1 VRIRAILGGA
11 LLVSLAF
18 PFIVL
23 AADAPQQNAT
33 LSGSQEVP
41 PVNTTAK
48 GSGWVNI
55 SADDSQ
61 IVYHLEYSGLS
72 GAATASHIHTGATGV
87 SGGVILPLTVGPSPM
102 NGTLTAADFKASGPI
117 TTYAQAVAAIK
128 AGDTYFN
135 IHTAANPG
143 GEIRGQIEAAPPAT
157 STKDEASGTN
167 VGLLALVFA
176 VSLVTIVAGIAR
188 RTQRRHQ

>member
-1 VRIRAILGGA
+1 MRIRAILGGA

-18 PFIVL
+18 PLIVL

-41 PVNTTAK
+41 AVNTAATGK
-48 GSGWVNI
+48 GWVNI

-72 GAATASHIHTGATGV
+72 GAATASHIHTGAKGV
-87 SGGVILPLTVGPSPM
+87 SGGVILPLAVGPSPM

-143 GEIRGQIEAAPPAT
+143 GEIRGQIEGVPPQT
-157 STKDEASGTN
+157 STRSEASSLN
-167 VGLLALVFA
+167 VALVALVFA
-176 VSLVTIVAGIAR
+176 VSFVIAGGLVRRIQR
-188 RTQRRHQ
+188 RTP